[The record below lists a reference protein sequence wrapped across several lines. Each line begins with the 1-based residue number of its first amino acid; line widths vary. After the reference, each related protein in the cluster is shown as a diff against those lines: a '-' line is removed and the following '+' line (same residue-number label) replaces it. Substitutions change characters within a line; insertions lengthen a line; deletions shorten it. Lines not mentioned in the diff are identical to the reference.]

1 MNFKACHSIL
11 LLLFLSL
18 GSGSLF
24 GQEATF
30 IPNEG
35 QWEGDFDYKT
45 KLSSGAAFFDETGFY
60 TLLISGEGHDHHSH
74 DLNDHNAKPGKQQ
87 AVNIRMD
94 WIGAQTEKLVPTN
107 TASYYCNYILGK
119 NPSRWKTKIPVF
131 KELIYQNI
139 YPGIDAK
146 YYSTNGQF
154 KYDLY
159 LAPGISASIIKMKYS
174 GIKAI
179 EVKRNRLNIITELG
193 NIEEWIPEAYQEI
206 GDQKKKVN
214 CYYIVEGKTVS
225 FKLGKHDSNYPV
237 VIDPILVF
245 SSFTGSIANNFGF
258 TATYDNDGDFYGG
271 GAALEPGF
279 VGTTGVIQIPFGGGP
294 MDVTIN
300 KFSSDGTSLLYA
312 THLGGSRSD
321 APHSLNITPQNELLI
336 LGNTDSDDF
345 PTTAGAFQTNFVQG
359 PNFSSPLSFPYY
371 QKGSN
376 IFVAK
381 LSSDGTNLI
390 SSTLLGD
397 SGGDGINMKIYKN
410 YGDRFRG
417 DILALANGNIAFTS
431 SSLSKNLPLSTN
443 GINTSGSDQN
453 AIVVVMNPSLSQIV
467 WGSYF
472 GGDVHESGYSVKSDG
487 SYLYVAG
494 STNST
499 SIPSSTGGLHSSS
512 LGKLDGYIAKF
523 QISNGALIQSTYLGG
538 LEDDQAFFLDLDK
551 DNNIYIH
558 GQTKSAISISSNTFG
573 TSSAQQ
579 FIQKLSNDL
588 STLQWSTTVGSGT
601 KSDWV
606 PTAFM
611 VDRCYNIYMSGWNGA
626 SNASVA
632 SGGFSSNNTNGLPT
646 SPDAFQNTSDGSDFY
661 FMILTKDA
669 QSFLFGS
676 YFGGSSEEHVD
687 GGTSRFSPDGV
698 IYQAVCAGCFAGT
711 FPTTPN
717 SYSPTKPNNDCNLG
731 AIKIDFQQTVRAQAN
746 IDPLIGL
753 DTICDTLFVDFSN
766 TSLHA
771 NKFHW
776 DFGNGQTSDQY
787 QPSAKY
793 TAFGTYTITL
803 VAEDTICD
811 LSDTTTI
818 LVNHQQGAVTIAS
831 FDASYAGCNRNYEA
845 TFHNFSS
852 NADTYEWDFGDGG
865 TSSLAEPTHSFPDSG
880 TYTVQLIAISSDCNR
895 RDTLTKM
902 ITFIDTVA
910 APNVHPSYP
919 DCSDG
924 RLDVDIEN
932 NRQRYNY
939 SWSYSDKRYSGAHPP
954 IVFQQRGMH
963 KVMLTIEDTLCNA
976 SYDFDFDINVQTI
989 NKSTFI
995 PNTFT
1000 PDGDGVNE
1008 QFEIFGESCEGG
1020 DYMRVYNRWG
1030 QLIFETDKPFDTFW
1044 DGTYKGKPVPQ
1055 GVYTFSLK
1063 TGEEVT
1069 KNTVL
1074 LIR

>member
-1 MNFKACHSIL
+1 MNIKACHSVLIL
-11 LLLFLSL
+11 FFLFL
-18 GSGSLF
+18 GSCPLI

-30 IPNEG
+30 IPNKG
-35 QWEGDFDYKT
+35 QWEGDFEYKT
-45 KLSSGAAFFDETGFY
+45 SLSSGAAFFDKNGFY
-60 TLLISGEGHDHHSH
+60 TLLIPGEGHHHHSH
-74 DLNDHNAKPGKQQ
+74 EGSGKPVAEKQQ

-94 WIGAQTEKLVPTN
+94 WVNGQTEKLIPTKRS
-107 TASYYCNYILGK
+107 SYYCNYILGK
-119 NPSRWKTKIPVF
+119 NPTRWKTKVSVF
-131 KELIYQNI
+131 EELIYQNI
-139 YPGIDAK
+139 YPGVDVK
-146 YYSTNGQF
+146 YYSTEGLF

-159 LAPGISASIIKMKYS
+159 LASGVPASTIKMKYS
-174 GIKAI
+174 GIKSI

-193 NIEEWIPEAYQEI
+193 SIEEWIPEAYQEI

-214 CYYIVEGKTVS
+214 CYYIVEGNTVS
-225 FKLGKHDSNYPV
+225 FKLGKHDTNHPV

-245 SSFTGSIANNFGF
+245 SSFSGSIANNFGF
-258 TATYDNDGDFYGG
+258 TATYDNHGNFYGG
-271 GAALEPGF
+271 GAALNVGFQGTPG
-279 VGTTGVIQIPFGGGP
+279 VVQIPFGGGP

-312 THLGGSRSD
+312 THLGGGRSD

-336 LGNTDSDDF
+336 LGNTDSDNF
-345 PTTAGAFQTNFVQG
+345 PTTTGAFQTNFVQG
-359 PNFSSPLSFPYY
+359 PNFSNSATFPYY
-371 QKGSN
+371 NKGSN

-390 SSTLLGD
+390 SSSLLGD
-397 SGGDGINMKIYKN
+397 SGGDGINMKIYRN

-417 DILALANGNIAFTS
+417 DILALSNGNIAFTS

-443 GINTSGSDQN
+443 GINTTGSDQN
-453 AIVVVMNPSLSQIV
+453 AIVVVMNSSLSQIV

-487 SYLYVAG
+487 TYLYVAG
-494 STNST
+494 ATNSA
-499 SIPSSTGGLHSSS
+499 SIPASTGGLNSSNI
-512 LGKLDGYIAKF
+512 GKLDGYIAKF

-538 LEDDQAFFLDLDK
+538 AEDDQAFFLDIDK

-558 GQTKSAISISSNTFG
+558 GQTESTIPVSSNTYG
-573 TSSAQQ
+573 TSGAQQ
-579 FIQKLSNDL
+579 FIQKLNNNL
-588 STLQWSTTVGSGT
+588 TTLQWSTNVGTGT

-611 VDRCYNIYMSGWNGA
+611 VDRCYNIYMSGWNGG
-626 SNASVA
+626 SNTSVA
-632 SGGFSSNNTNGLPT
+632 TGGFSSNNTNGLPT
-646 SPDAFQNTSDGSDFY
+646 SPDAFQNTTDGSDFY

-676 YFGGSSEEHVD
+676 YFGGTSEEHVD

-698 IYQAVCAGCFAGT
+698 IYQAVCAGCFGGT

-731 AIKIDFQQTVRAQAN
+731 AIKIDFQQTVRANAT
-746 IDPLIGL
+746 IDPVMGI
-753 DTICDTLFVDFSN
+753 DTICDTLFVNFSN
-766 TSLHA
+766 TSIHA

-776 DFGNGQTSDQY
+776 DFGNGQTSNLY
-787 QPSAKY
+787 QPSVKY
-793 TAFGTYTITL
+793 TAFGSYTITL
-803 VAEDTICD
+803 VAEDTVCD
-811 LSDTTTI
+811 LSDTSSI
-818 LVNHQQGAVTIAS
+818 VINHQQGATVIAD
-831 FDASYAGCNRNYEA
+831 FEASYAGCNNNYEA
-845 TFHNFSS
+845 NFKNYSS
-852 NADTYEWDFGDGG
+852 NTDTYEWDFGDGS
-865 TSSLAEPTHSFPDSG
+865 TSNLQEPTHSFPDTG
-880 TYTVQLIAISSDCNR
+880 TYKVQLISISSDCNR
-895 RDTLTKM
+895 RDTLTK
-902 ITFIDTVA
+902 IVTFSDTVIT
-910 APNVHPSYP
+910 PNVFTSYP

-924 RLDVDIEN
+924 KIEVTIEN
-932 NRQRYNY
+932 NRKRYNY
-939 SWSYSDKRYSGAHPP
+939 RWIYNGKGFSGAYPE
-954 IVFQQRGMH
+954 IRFQQRGLH

-976 SYDFDFDINVQTI
+976 THDFAFDLNVQAI

-995 PNTFT
+995 PNSFT
-1000 PDGDGVNE
+1000 PDGDGIND
-1008 QFEIFGESCEGG
+1008 QFEIFGESCKGS
-1020 DYMRVYNRWG
+1020 DYMRIYNRWG
-1030 QLIFETDKPFDTFW
+1030 QLIFETNSPFDTFW